1 MKKILLA
8 TTLLAGTAG
17 FASAEGHIT
26 FSGSAAAGVASVGGA
41 AFLTYVGAGL
51 DVAFAGSTDG
61 GLEFGAS
68 FGMTSGSASY
78 ELGDAPLTSGTGAFG
93 APAVYISGS
102 FGKINFE
109 GDEVAYTN
117 TFGSVDFG
125 LTADVV
131 THDITIELDTDVSGL
146 GLHMDTTTGG
156 ATNVSATYTTGGFTA
171 EVGADNASAW
181 YVTGT
186 YAAGSVTVSATTY
199 DTGAW
204 EASVDYAADG
214 MSVGFSTDDVGAW
227 AVTGGYDLGGGLSLE
242 AGMDAAD
249 NAFIGAAM
257 AF

>member
-26 FSGSAAAGVASVGGA
+26 FSGSAAAGVASVAGA
-41 AFLTYVGAGL
+41 AFAPYVGAGL

-68 FGMTSGSASY
+68 FGMTSGTSY
-78 ELGDAPLTSGTGAFG
+78 GLGDAAITTGTGAFG

-131 THDITIELDTDVSGL
+131 TGDITVEVDTDVSGL

-171 EVGADNASAW
+171 EVGADNTSAW

-186 YAAGSVTVSATTY
+186 YAAGSVTVEVTTDSAS
-199 DTGAW
+199 AW
-204 EASVDYAADG
+204 SASVDYAADG
-214 MSVGFSTDDVGAW
+214 MSVGFSTDSASAW
-227 AVTGGYDLGGGLSLE
+227 EVTAGYDLGGGLSLE
-242 AGMDAAD
+242 AGMNSAD
-249 NAFIGAAM
+249 DAFIGAAM

>member
-26 FSGSAAAGVASVGGA
+26 FSGSASAGIFSVGGA
-41 AFLTYVGAGL
+41 AFDAYVGAGL

-68 FGMTSGSASY
+68 FGMTSGDSY
-78 ELGDAPLTSGTGAFG
+78 NLDDGYAAGTGAFG
-93 APAVYISGS
+93 APSVYISGS
-102 FGKINFE
+102 FGKIAFE

-117 TFGSVDFG
+117 SFGSVDLG

-131 THDITIELDTDVSGL
+131 TGDITVEVDTDVSGL

-156 ATNVSATYTTGGFTA
+156 ATNVSATYTTGAFTA
-171 EVGADNASAW
+171 EVGADDASAW

-186 YAAGSVTVSATTY
+186 YAAGAVTVSATSNSDAT
-199 DTGAW
+199 W
-204 EASVDYAADG
+204 SASVDYAADG
-214 MSVGFSTDDVGAW
+214 MSVGFSTDDAGAW

-242 AGMDAAD
+242 AGMNSAD
-249 NAFIGAAM
+249 DAFIGAAM